1 MSWLT
6 ITCCPLLL
14 ILLYLCQRSVKIL
27 TRWTWE
33 GQGFLL
39 LGLKEDL
46 ILTSCLICTIGMP
59 LHVPCAPETRA
70 YAGFL
75 LLPWGSARST
85 RPCRERLRSS
95 WVDQQAPCAGR
106 QAPASQGGS
115 YVLLLLNPVI
125 NNSWCNCSTC
135 RAGNK
140 FLFVAM

>member
-14 ILLYLCQRSVKIL
+14 ILPYLCQRSVKIL

-46 ILTSCLICTIGMP
+46 ILASCLICTIWMP
-59 LHVPCAPETRA
+59 LHVPCVPETGA

-75 LLPWGSARST
+75 LLPWGSARPT
-85 RPCRERLRSS
+85 ALQRKAEKLL
-95 WVDQQAPCAGR
+95 VDQQAPCAGR
-106 QAPASQGGS
+106 RAPASQGWS